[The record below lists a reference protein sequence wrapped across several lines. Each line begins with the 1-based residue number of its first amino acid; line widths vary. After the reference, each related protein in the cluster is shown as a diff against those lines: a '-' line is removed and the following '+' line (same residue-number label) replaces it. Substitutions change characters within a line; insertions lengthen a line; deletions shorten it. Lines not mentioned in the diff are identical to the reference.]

1 MPAFFFYGD
10 DTYSM
15 SQKIAHWKIE
25 FEKKYG
31 DLNTS
36 LFEGSQYKPAE
47 IIDCAQ
53 SMPFLAEKRL
63 VIVKN
68 TLNEFDSES
77 LEPVGEFVTNVP
89 DTTIVIFAE
98 LRGVDKRLSLY
109 KKLIKNAQCT
119 EFKKIEGKSLT
130 QWIAQHAKKCGGEMD
145 TNACQHLADIVGGD
159 LFRLENEVVKLVN
172 YAANRPVTVKD
183 VDKMVVSTLTTSIF
197 KLTDALSQKNNKTA
211 LTELH
216 TLIES
221 GEELHG
227 ILFMIMRQF
236 RIITEIK
243 DLSDRKKSREEIVGL
258 TKEHPF
264 VVSNTLA
271 QTRNFSMS
279 QLKKAYDLLLDIDT
293 RLKTG
298 GIKVTTGDNREF
310 MLALDRLVVELCR

>member
-10 DTYSM
+10 DTYSL
-15 SQKIAHWKIE
+15 SQKLSHWKLE

-36 LFEGSQYKPAE
+36 FFEGSQYKPAE
-47 IIDCAQ
+47 IIDAAN
-53 SMPFLAEKRL
+53 SMPFLADKRL
-63 VIVKN
+63 VVIKN
-68 TLNEFDSES
+68 ALNEFDSEE
-77 LEPVGEFVTNVP
+77 LEPLGEFVQNIP
-89 DTTIVIFAE
+89 DTAVVIFAE

-109 KKLIKNAQCT
+109 KKLIKHAQGT
-119 EFKKIEGKSLT
+119 EFKKIEGGALK
-130 QWIAQHAKKCGGEMD
+130 QWILQQAHKVGGDIES
-145 TNACQHLADIVGGD
+145 NAAQHLADIVGGD
-159 LFRLENEVVKLVN
+159 LFRLENEIIKLVN

-183 VDKMVVSTLTTSIF
+183 VEKMVVSTLTTSIF

-243 DLSDRKKSREEIVGL
+243 DLSDRKKSREEIVSV

-264 VVSNTLA
+264 VVSNTLN
-271 QTRNFSMS
+271 QTRNFTMP

-298 GIKVTTGDNREF
+298 GIKITTGDNREF
-310 MLALDRLVVELCR
+310 VLALDRLVVDLCR